1 MSKKEKQETKTGKKK
16 IKTWQIVTA
25 VFAVILLALL
35 VNIVKQ
41 SMGAAAAGTPVTTVQ
56 VLKGDITQTV
66 DTSGSVESEE
76 SKTYFAQV
84 GATIGELHVKAGDSV
99 KTGDLLLSYD
109 TADLEQALKQT
120 ELEAQVNA
128 YGADIT
134 VASVDHAQQ
143 KAAQAQTDY
152 DDSLK
157 YIAHY
162 TECVGQLTDQLN
174 KANALQADEAAL

>member
-1 MSKKEKQETKTGKKK
+1 MKMSKKEKQETKTGKKK

-120 ELEAQVNA
+120 ELEAS
-128 YGADIT
+128 
-134 VASVDHAQQ
+134 VA
-143 KAAQAQTDY
+143 K
-152 DDSLK
+152 
-157 YIAHY
+157 
-162 TECVGQLTDQLN
+162 EE
-174 KANALQADEAAL
+174 ALQKQYKARLRSQWHLWIMHSRRQHRHRQIMMIL